1 MKQRKLPAVFMRGG
15 TSNAVVFN
23 QNDLPSDRALWDEIF
38 LAAIGSPDPNGRQLD
53 GMGGGVSS
61 LSKVCVVGP
70 STRPDADID
79 YTFAQVQVKEA
90 KVDYGANC
98 GNMSSAM
105 GPFAVDEGLVKVSG
119 SEALVR
125 IHNTNT
131 KKIIHALFSMD
142 DGLAAVDGDLAIP
155 GVSGTGSPV
164 KLEFRDPGGA
174 TTGKLL
180 PTGNVVDTL
189 EVPGI
194 GKIRA
199 SMIDAA
205 NATVWIHAQDIGLTG
220 IELPEALES
229 NAAVMQKLSAIRI
242 AASVAMGI
250 TPNADEAAKKK
261 SVPFIGFVSPPQDAK
276 LLSGASISAS
286 AVDVTGRVISNGQ
299 PHRALPLTVT
309 LCMGVAA
316 RIEGSVV
323 NAVLRKGGDAEA
335 PVRIGMPSGVLT
347 VAATVRQHNG
357 LWIAEQ
363 GAFYR
368 TQRRM
373 FEGQVLVR
381 ASAVQGLVAAT
392 GQQQPAGKTANG
404 KRKAA

>member
-1 MKQRKLPAVFMRGG
+1 MKQLKLPAVFMRGG

-23 QNDLPSDRALWDEIF
+23 EQDLPQDRALWDDIF

-70 STRPDADID
+70 PTRADADID

-119 SEALVR
+119 REALVR

-131 KKIIHALFSMD
+131 RKIIHALFSID
-142 DGLAAVDGDLAIP
+142 DGMAAVDGDLAIP

-189 EVPGI
+189 DVPGV

-199 SMIDAA
+199 SMVDAA
-205 NATVWIHAQDIGLTG
+205 NATVWIDAKDIGLTG
-220 IELPEALES
+220 IELPEPLEA
-229 NAAVMQKLSAIRI
+229 NAAIMQKLSAIRI

-250 TPNADEAAKKK
+250 TSNAEEAARKK
-261 SVPFIGFVSPPQDAK
+261 SVPFIGFVSAAQDATM
-276 LLSGASISAS
+276 LSGEAIVA
-286 AVDVTGRVISNGQ
+286 ADIDLTGRVISNGQ
-299 PHRALPLTVT
+299 PHRALPLTVS
-309 LCMGVAA
+309 LCMAVAA

-335 PVRIGMPSGVLT
+335 PIRIGMPSGILT
-347 VAATVRQHNG
+347 VAATVKQQDGRWH
-357 LWIAEQ
+357 AEQ

-381 ASAVQGLVAAT
+381 ASKVPGMIAFGKQRAA
-392 GQQQPAGKTANG
+392 
-404 KRKAA
+404 